1 MKKKIPALPYIIAI
15 FCISALYHWTNLA
28 QSLANQ
34 IVKYIPLPLS
44 IINLGI
50 FIVLQIIPFLFLAKK
65 VMLVAMPH
73 DYCYIPVNT
82 EEHFYEFVSLG
93 LNTENLAEYTLL
105 LENLG
110 FEKLIDYHLE
120 DEKITMIPGFAR
132 LFLHPQANCW
142 AEVSQILSP
151 YKSPMTMRCVF
162 ISIFT
167 DDRSLTS
174 FNTPIDRFLVAIAH
188 LWRSPRHLWI
198 NHPNTDI
205 NELWQ
210 LHLEKTQSIVNDLRI
225 TLRNDLDTEYW
236 ISYGQEQARHNYQ
249 MLKRKNF
256 LVIPL
261 ELFYSMINPPHKWLG
276 DYRKIRPVN
285 SIY

>member
-1 MKKKIPALPYIIAI
+1 MKKNIPALPYIIAI

-28 QSLANQ
+28 QLLTNQ
-34 IVKYIPLPLS
+34 IVKFIPLPLS

-50 FIVLQIIPFLFLAKK
+50 FIVLQIIPFLFLAKQA
-65 VMLVAMPH
+65 MLAGMPH
-73 DYCYIPVNT
+73 NYRYIPVNT

-93 LNTENLAEYTLL
+93 LNTKNLAEYTLL

-110 FEKLIDYHLE
+110 FEKLIDYQLE
-120 DEKITMIPGFAR
+120 DEKIKIIPGFAR

-142 AEVSQILSP
+142 AEVSQILP
-151 YKSPMTMRCVF
+151 PHKSSMTMRCVF

-167 DDRSLTS
+167 DHWSLTS

-198 NHPNTDI
+198 SYPNSDI
-205 NELWQ
+205 SQLWQ

-225 TLRNDLDTEYW
+225 MVRNDLDAEFW
-236 ISYGQEQARHNYQ
+236 ISYSQEQARYNHQ
-249 MLKRKNF
+249 ILQRKNF
-256 LVIPL
+256 LVIPF
-261 ELFYSMINPPHKWLG
+261 ELFASMINPPYQWLG
-276 DYRKIRPVN
+276 DYHKVRQV
-285 SIY
+285 S